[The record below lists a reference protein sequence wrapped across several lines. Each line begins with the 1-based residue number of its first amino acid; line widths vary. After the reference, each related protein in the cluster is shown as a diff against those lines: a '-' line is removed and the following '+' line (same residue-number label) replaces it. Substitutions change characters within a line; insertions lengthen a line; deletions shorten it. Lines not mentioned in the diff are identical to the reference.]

1 MNKEQKLEMLQ
12 DAMKALERDVE
23 WNLTEV
29 FPYAEVLS
37 LLAPVRQ
44 AINDKVKELSQ

>member
-1 MNKEQKLEMLQ
+1 MVGMLQ
-12 DAMKALERDVE
+12 DAMEALERDVE

-37 LLAPVRQ
+37 MLAPIRQ
-44 AINDKVKELSQ
+44 AINEKVKELSL

>member
-1 MNKEQKLEMLQ
+1 MVDMLQ

-23 WNLTEV
+23 WNMTEV

-37 LLAPVRQ
+37 MLAPVRQ
-44 AINDKVKELSQ
+44 AINDKVKELSL